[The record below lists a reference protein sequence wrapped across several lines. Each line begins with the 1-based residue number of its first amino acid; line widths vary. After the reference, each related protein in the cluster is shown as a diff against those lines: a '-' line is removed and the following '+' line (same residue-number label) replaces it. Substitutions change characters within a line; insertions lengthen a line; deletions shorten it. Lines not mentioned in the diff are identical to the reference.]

1 MTRRLKWKPEIWSQD
16 GRAPGF
22 TLVELLI
29 AAVVASVVI
38 LATYTSYDVQQKS
51 YTVQREAARMEA
63 NLRAAMFMIKNDLRN
78 AGRSSEM
85 NGKIGNNDII
95 AESRRWSDCAGMA
108 AWADTYNVN
117 GYQGLTLWTAR
128 DLVDNKTGA
137 PVPDG
142 EADYTNPA
150 SYIRIVYRIWDP
162 NNNGRRQLHRFVFDN
177 AGNLLDPN
185 TYAVNPNVDTLVA
198 DGIDDIAFAFGYD
211 NTNAGTL
218 TRQTSAAGANVIVWA
233 IDDDATVGLD
243 TNLDAN
249 LSGTIDA
256 ADAGGDGVIDNA
268 DGGLGTQIL
277 MQRIRAVRIWI
288 LARSGRTYPGYVNT
302 GTYQVGRKVFQ
313 PDDPAAVAYADG
325 TFPNQ
330 YRYLVLSS
338 SVHLRNRE
346 QLD

>member
-1 MTRRLKWKPEIWSQD
+1 MTRRLRWKPEIWSQD

-51 YTVQREAARMEA
+51 YTVQREAARMES

-85 NGKIGNNDII
+85 NGKIGTHDII
-95 AESRRWSDCAGMA
+95 AESRRWSDCAGQA
-108 AWADTYNVN
+108 SWTDILDDTT
-117 GYQGLTLWTAR
+117 GHQGLTLWTAR
-128 DLVDNKTGA
+128 DLDN
-137 PVPDG
+137 DG
-142 EADYTNPA
+142 EADYTDST
-150 SYIRIVYRIWDP
+150 SYVQIVYRLWDP
-162 NNNGRRQLHRFVFDN
+162 NNNGRRQLHRFVYDST
-177 AGNLLDPN
+177 GNLLNPD
-185 TYAVNPNVDTLVA
+185 TYAVDPNVDTLVA
-198 DGIDDIAFAFGYD
+198 DGIEDIAFAFGYD

-218 TRQTSAAGANVIVWA
+218 ARQMNMAGASAIVWGV
-233 IDDDATVGLD
+233 DNKSPLGLD
-243 TNLDAN
+243 TNLDSD

-256 ADAGGDGVIDNA
+256 SDAGGV
-268 DGGLGTQIL
+268 GLGAEIS

-288 LARSGRTYPGYVNT
+288 LARSGRTYHGYVNNST
-302 GTYQVGRKVFQ
+302 YVVGGTVFQ
-313 PDDPAAVAYADG
+313 PNTIITANADG
-325 TFPNQ
+325 TFPNR
-330 YRYLVLSS
+330 YRYLLLSS